1 MKYRI
6 LVLLS
11 VILVSLA
18 GIAQDNVTGVVLN
31 EKGKPVKK
39 VKMRVKGRMKM
50 LSTSSKGTF
59 ELAIHCWSILT
70 ESWWLMC
77 LCQEFQ
83 LIPYI
88 WGRIHCAMP
97 RVKKQ

>member
-39 VKMRVKGRMKM
+39 VKMRVNGAYENAFHFIKR
-50 LSTSSKGTF
+50 
-59 ELAIHCWSILT
+59 
-70 ESWWLMC
+70 
-77 LCQEFQ
+77 
-83 LIPYI
+83 YI
-88 WGRIHCAMP
+88 
-97 RVKKQ
+97 

>member
-39 VKMRVKGRMKM
+39 VKMRVKYENAFHFIKR
-50 LSTSSKGTF
+50 
-59 ELAIHCWSILT
+59 
-70 ESWWLMC
+70 
-77 LCQEFQ
+77 
-83 LIPYI
+83 YI
-88 WGRIHCAMP
+88 
-97 RVKKQ
+97 

>member
-31 EKGKPVKK
+31 EKGKPVKMI
-39 VKMRVKGRMKM
+39 KMRVKGRMKM

-59 ELAIHCWSILT
+59 ELGNVKIGDTPVSYTHLT
-70 ESWWLMC
+70 LPTICS
-77 LCQEFQ
+77 
-83 LIPYI
+83 
-88 WGRIHCAMP
+88 
-97 RVKKQ
+97 V

>member
-39 VKMRVKGRMKM
+39 VKMRVKGRMEM
-50 LSTSSKGTF
+50 L
-59 ELAIHCWSILT
+59 
-70 ESWWLMC
+70 
-77 LCQEFQ
+77 
-83 LIPYI
+83 
-88 WGRIHCAMP
+88 
-97 RVKKQ
+97 

>member
-39 VKMRVKGRMKM
+39 IKMQGKGAYENAFHFIKR
-50 LSTSSKGTF
+50 
-59 ELAIHCWSILT
+59 
-70 ESWWLMC
+70 
-77 LCQEFQ
+77 
-83 LIPYI
+83 YI
-88 WGRIHCAMP
+88 
-97 RVKKQ
+97 

>member
-59 ELAIHCWSILT
+59 EL
-70 ESWWLMC
+70 
-77 LCQEFQ
+77 
-83 LIPYI
+83 
-88 WGRIHCAMP
+88 GN
-97 RVKKQ
+97 VKTGDTLLVYPNRKLVAYVPIDRKSVV